1 MAFLRSGGEAAVKAG
16 VDKDSDI
23 NRKPQP
29 KRGRAKAEVAAI
41 LAFILAGCTH
51 PADATSPSGTL
62 NDQTAEPGI
71 SSGVNSTNYTPSNG
85 NSVTLPPI
93 TEDSSG
99 PAPTS
104 ENTQP
109 STETCDGE
117 PKPVITGKPDP
128 NDTSHIMQ
136 AALEMATPNPITSR
150 ANLSFTVICLTGGT
164 PPWQLVMTDGIN
176 KSPYLNWRVW
186 GSDAGNTTYGQ

>member
-29 KRGRAKAEVAAI
+29 KRGRAAEVAAL

-71 SSGVNSTNYTPSNG
+71 SSGANGTNYTPSSG
-85 NSVTLPPI
+85 NSVTLPPA
-93 TEDSSG
+93 TENSSG

-128 NDTSHIMQ
+128 NNKSQIMRM
-136 AALEMATPNPITSR
+136 ALELASPSPITNR
-150 ANLSFTVICLTGGT
+150 ANLSFIVVCLTGGT
-164 PPWQLVMTDGIN
+164 PPWDLRITDGTN
-176 KSPYLNWRVW
+176 QSPPLDW
-186 GSDAGNTTYGQ
+186 GIWSGETGNTTYDQ